1 MPIFLIRHGS
11 AGTRHDEDP
20 QDFHRRLDAKGQA
33 QAGRIA
39 TQLADR
45 GITTIYSSPAER
57 CHETVEPLAR
67 RLELSVQ
74 LTDSLAEGAGIEDA
88 WALLE
93 SVLADTASAAMC
105 SHGDVIPDLL
115 RRAQL
120 RGMVIPG
127 KAGCA
132 KGSVWTIDFVDG
144 QPDVGTY
151 SQP

>member
-1 MPIFLIRHGS
+1 MAPQALATTRTHKIFTAASTRRAKRRPDALRANSPIEGS
-11 AGTRHDEDP
+11 
-20 QDFHRRLDAKGQA
+20 
-33 QAGRIA
+33 
-39 TQLADR
+39 
-45 GITTIYSSPAER
+45 
-57 CHETVEPLAR
+57 R

-93 SVLADTASAAMC
+93 SVLADTASAALC